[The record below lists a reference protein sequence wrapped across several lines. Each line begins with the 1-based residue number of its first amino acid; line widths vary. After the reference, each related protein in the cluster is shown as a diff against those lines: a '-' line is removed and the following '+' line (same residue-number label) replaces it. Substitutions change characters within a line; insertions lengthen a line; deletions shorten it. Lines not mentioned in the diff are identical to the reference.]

1 MTESRK
7 SVLRRLPAPEQRE
20 TTADPP
26 TKGLL
31 QPGGT
36 LLT

>member
-7 SVLRRLPAPEQRE
+7 PVLRRVLAPEQRG
-20 TTADPP
+20 TTADLP